1 MKNNLP
7 GWARGIVLALAEVVM
22 PRSDKLDVDLR
33 EHVTQFIGRYLGY
46 LPLHLKIGFPL
57 GLLLLEFGPVIY
69 IRKLSRFSKMSLTDR
84 ERYVANWADSKSMAR
99 HDLLKGVKALV
110 MVAFYSHP
118 KVMELIGYDIEPHI
132 AATMSRGY

>member
-1 MKNNLP
+1 MKRNLP
-7 GWARGIVLALAEVVM
+7 GWAKKIVLALAEVVM

-33 EHVTQFIGRYLGY
+33 EYVTDFLDRYLGF
-46 LPLHLKIGFPL
+46 LPFHLRVGFPL

-69 IRKLSRFSKMSLTDR
+69 MRKLRRFSRMSLEDR
-84 ERYVANWADSKSMAR
+84 KKYVAGWADSKSMAR

-118 KVMELIGYDIEPHI
+118 KVMEIIGYDIEPHI
-132 AATMSRGY
+132 AAAMSRGY